1 MVQSVVDLVR
11 AKPRSFENVEKVSD
25 SNFHVPFLHPNAP
38 EAKEIQKTINGVID
52 QSFKIVP
59 VFKGEWLLSE
69 TFNKIKK
76 DIVSRA

>member
-1 MVQSVVDLVR
+1 MRVSNYLVILCDYSEIMVQSVVDLVH

-59 VFKGEWLLSE
+59 VFKGE
-69 TFNKIKK
+69 
-76 DIVSRA
+76 